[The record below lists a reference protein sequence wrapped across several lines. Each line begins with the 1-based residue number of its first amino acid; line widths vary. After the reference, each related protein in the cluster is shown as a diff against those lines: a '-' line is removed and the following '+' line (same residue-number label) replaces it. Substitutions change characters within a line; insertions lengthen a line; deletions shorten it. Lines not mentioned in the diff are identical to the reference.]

1 MNPRYRQT
9 FSRHRV
15 LFSLPLIL
23 TTALALWYVLG
34 APKLYESDASLW
46 VDTPAPQQSSLAQAN
61 AFVVTPATQAQQLLD
76 ELLTTRTFRVDIAR
90 RGPLAK
96 YLEATSPSGWG
107 PTALLAKLKGP
118 QSLDGKI
125 IAALGPKN
133 VLTTVAGPQVL
144 AVAVRSTSPTVA
156 AGTLRALIASFG
168 SQRTTF
174 SVERAQ
180 AAVAYFRN
188 QAQAAQRALGTARTA
203 IEQYIAANPG
213 ASPTATATSAADAQM
228 RSLTEAEKVAS
239 TRYAASIRAA
249 NQASVS
255 LAATGSDPSS
265 FRVIDPPTVPAGP
278 VSGKKK
284 EIMAVF
290 GGIFV
295 GALLSLLCVVL
306 ASGGNPEAAPEA
318 ASSAEEES
326 GDETAELRAPEP
338 SVAVAVK
345 ESVPRPV
352 TKPAKG
358 TA

>member
-9 FSRHRV
+9 FSRHRL
-15 LFSLPLIL
+15 LFSLPLL
-23 TTALALWYVLG
+23 VTTALALWYVLG

-46 VDTPAPQQSSLAQAN
+46 VDTPAPQQSSLAQPN
-61 AFVVTPATQAQQLLD
+61 AFAVTPATQAQQLLD

-96 YLEATSPSGWG
+96 YLATSSQSGWG
-107 PTALLAKLKGP
+107 PTALMAKLRGP
-118 QSLDGKI
+118 QSLDAQI
-125 IAALGPKN
+125 VTALDPKH

-144 AVAVRSTSPTVA
+144 AVSVRSASPTVA
-156 AGTLRALIASFG
+156 AGTLSALISAFS

-203 IEQYIAANPG
+203 IQQYVATNPG
-213 ASPTATATSAADAQM
+213 ASPTATGTTAADAQM

-239 TRYAASIRAA
+239 TRYAASIRGA

-265 FRVIDPPTVPAGP
+265 FQVIDRPTVPTGP

-284 EIMAVF
+284 EIMALF

-295 GALLSLLCVVL
+295 GALLSFLCIVA
-306 ASGGNPEAAPEA
+306 ASGGSEPEAAAEPAA
-318 ASSAEEES
+318 ASAAPEES
-326 GDETAELRAPEP
+326 GKEAVEPEAPRP
-338 SVAVAVK
+338 SVAVAVR
-345 ESVPRPV
+345 ESVHQPI
-352 TKPAKG
+352 KG